1 MSELPYDLLRKYLD
15 GETDASENRQLIE
28 WLLEDEGNGRVFA
41 DTLSVVSAVRV
52 AGDGRFESRRAAFLD
67 RLKRNLDRQ
76 EAEVSRKRRRRIGRF
91 SVIGGVAAAL
101 VALSVFLFASGQDHP
116 YHAPQTYASFFNTGN
131 DSDIITLPDGSA
143 VWIMSG
149 SSLRYSAEAING
161 GTQRTVY
168 LDGEAFF
175 DVAKDTLHPFVV
187 KTPTL
192 SVVAVGTRFNV
203 RNKDGGDVEV
213 MLEEGSVRLRN
224 PQGVNLMRLLPNQ
237 TAKLDGKSGDIFIEQ
252 RYVQS
257 EIRLKYNV
265 ISLTDAT
272 MEEIVGNIEKSYGV
286 KIIVGKVPDENKRY
300 NFSCLKSRGADEA
313 MDILSHL
320 TGAECRLGDR

>member
-1 MSELPYDLLRKYLD
+1 MSELPYELLRKYFN

-41 DTLSVVSAVRV
+41 DTMSVVSAVCV
-52 AGDGRFESRRAAFLD
+52 ADDEQFESRREAFLD
-67 RLKRNLDRQ
+67 RLRLNIDRQ
-76 EAEVSRKRRRRIGRF
+76 EAEVSRKKRRRIGF

-101 VALSVFLFASGQDHP
+101 VAFSVFLFSPGQDYP
-116 YHAPQTYASFFNTGN
+116 YRDTQTYTSFFNTGK
-131 DSDIITLPDGSA
+131 DSDIISLPDGST
-143 VWIMSG
+143 VWIMGG
-149 SSLRYSAEAING
+149 SSLRYSVGASNDEA
-161 GTQRTVY
+161 QRTVY
-168 LDGEAFF
+168 LEGEAFF

-187 KTPTL
+187 KTPNL

-203 RNKDGGDVEV
+203 RNKDGEDVEV
-213 MLEEGSVRLRN
+213 MLEEGSVRLCN

-265 ISLTDAT
+265 IALTDAT
-272 MEEIVGNIEKSYGV
+272 IEEIVENIEKSYGV
-286 KIIVGKVPDENKRY
+286 KITVGEVSEENKRY
-300 NFSCLKSRGADEA
+300 NFSCLKSSGVDEA
-313 MDILSHL
+313 IDILSHL
-320 TGAECRLGDR
+320 TGADCRIADK